1 MVGLTIPPA
10 TSTFPAAPTEK
21 VRLALAALLP
31 LAAPKKAGLAL
42 AAIAPLDFEKGEL
55 ALPVIQ
61 SLAARNKAGLALAGL
76 SLAAIPPLAA
86 RLAPAAIASWVARK
100 KMGCS
105 KEA

>member
-1 MVGLTIPPA
+1 MGLTVPPA
-10 TSTFPAAPTEK
+10 TSTFPAAPAEK

-42 AAIAPLDFEKGEL
+42 AAIA
-55 ALPVIQ
+55 
-61 SLAARNKAGLALAGL
+61 
-76 SLAAIPPLAA
+76 LAAIPPLAA